1 MIGAI
6 GSTTIDDII
15 MFEVSSH
22 KILTFDK
29 FTKQNSVRFAKNDVL
44 LKKPVNQYVGP
55 ALDRISFTI
64 ILRAQFGVSPE
75 DEMDKLIE
83 LQREGE
89 TVSILTGTAFHGEGR
104 WVIKELGMPW
114 GIVNNRG
121 RCVSCNVDITFEEYV

>member
-44 LKKPVNQYVGP
+44 QKKPVNQYVGP

-83 LQREGE
+83 LQKEGE
-89 TVSILTGTAFHGEGR
+89 
-104 WVIKELGMPW
+104 
-114 GIVNNRG
+114 
-121 RCVSCNVDITFEEYV
+121 CNTCGG